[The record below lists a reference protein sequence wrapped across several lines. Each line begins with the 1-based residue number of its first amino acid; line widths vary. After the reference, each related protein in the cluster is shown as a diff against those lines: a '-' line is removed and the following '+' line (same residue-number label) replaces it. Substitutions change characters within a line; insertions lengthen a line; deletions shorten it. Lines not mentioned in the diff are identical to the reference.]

1 MGMVVGK
8 IRSNARKTIGI
19 LSRSV
24 FSLFVVAAALLL
36 SPLVASAQST
46 PPAADANC
54 TVVAFNRSAPL
65 QSDYSFTIFNIP
77 SATFLNGGGV
87 PAGASFTPPFRVR
100 ATCSDGTIGETDIAF
115 AEAGQDV
122 IYTGPIFWRPATP
135 VPLALGVSAA
145 ASKLSAGQTTQ
156 LTATGILES
165 AATVDL
171 STRIKGTLYTSSNPA
186 IASVGENGLVTVN
199 AQFATASSARVVL
212 VAQNEG
218 VAGSTVL
225 AIGPRG
231 RLTGRVTKADGI
243 TGAAGVSVT
252 VVRNQPLETVGTVT
266 TDGSGNYTIDDV
278 SAGAF
283 TVSAIDPTT
292 GDQARGAGV
301 LQTDGATQTIGLRLN
316 GQGSITV
323 NVVNASN
330 APVSNAEVTF
340 SSLSGFRDTRTL
352 WTNGTGQVV
361 FDRAMAGDFTVSTR
375 DLGSNLV
382 GASLGA
388 LAAGGTINLTLKLQ
402 PVGAIGGVVYDTAGT
417 TAQQGVQVRLI
428 SLTRGIVSQAVT
440 GSDGAFR
447 FDALPL
453 IDGPYTLDAILG
465 GRLRARVPGLALTS
479 SGQELT
485 QNVVFV
491 PVGTVSGLIT
501 RGNGGVADDA
511 TVTLQ
516 SLVGDRWSYSVK
528 TDAQGRYSIA
538 GVPVGAFSVTAVR
551 NGGETS
557 SAGGNVV
564 SDGQTVALNMQLAA
578 SGIVGTVF
586 DRDGVTPVP
595 AGITVTLKPG
605 TSTTQTNAQ
614 GQYSFTVTQ
623 PNTYVVEA
631 ADQQGNRGRTQI
643 SLLVINPTTPATVNV
658 AFLGRGTVQGTV
670 RDSTGAAQP
679 GLQIQLTSNSVFG
692 GQATMLSD
700 AQGHYRFDG
709 VFVGAFTLY
718 ARNEQTQL
726 AGYAQQVTR
735 DGEVVVSDIV
745 LAATG
750 SVSGRV
756 VRQDN
761 VTPLPGVALELY
773 VNNALVLRGVADALG
788 NYAFPAVPLGEIR
801 VVATDITG
809 DKGQRLTRLT
819 ALGDTRTANI
829 RMVGLGSVR
838 VRAVGSDSQAVPGA
852 LVQLSSLSQFGGLQ
866 SKLTDASGV
875 AQFDGV
881 FNGDYN
887 LSGSRTVNNVT
898 ITGTTTGTLAN
909 SVPADAQL
917 TLTQNLAGTGRIVG
931 VVTSGLN
938 ALPRAGVTVQML
950 SVGVT
955 TSMVT
960 GADGAFEFNNVT
972 VGASTQLTALV
983 DNKIRAREL
992 GLVVTTP
999 GSTLTRNLALIGVG
1013 TVRGLVINEQNQPV
1027 AGARVTL
1034 TNPDSIYGGTFTVTS
1049 LSDGTYSVADVAA
1062 GTFTVR
1068 ADSADYRLQGQESG
1082 QIRFDADVAT
1092 VNIAVVDSAVS
1103 MPRNLYDAN
1112 GNLYDLRG
1120 DGSIAQGT
1128 NSVFTGNGVDAR
1140 ATRLEVMVA
1149 GVPVPFTNGDGS
1161 VGRLTQSGQL
1171 IEVDELNAASGLN
1184 ITRRV
1189 YVPKTGYFARFVEVL
1204 ENRSASPI
1212 TATLRI
1218 TTNMAPGIVGARVVD
1233 SSDGDAVVNLSDPV
1247 GRDRWVVLDDDRDGD
1262 PFEVSGSPSVG
1273 VVFDGVG
1280 ATQQVAQ
1287 ASATAIGSTALKFQW
1302 QWATV
1307 TIEPGASVAYM
1318 HFASQQL
1325 GRIPAREAASRLVQ
1339 LPPEALEGLT
1349 AQERSIIRNFNVPA
1363 DGSGNVA
1370 PLPVMAAGTISG
1382 TVYAGDGRTPMASTV
1397 VALKSKHPLYQRIF
1411 RVTPSAN
1418 GQFSFDIN
1426 DFTANHTLRA
1436 IPIDRFGLI
1445 ASYATT
1451 GAVTDEAVTTFAD
1464 GQSSAQQDLVFNT
1477 TGTLRGTVRRHSG
1490 ALVTSGAV
1498 FLPYRMP
1505 DNRQVTLSASIQPDG
1520 NYQVTGLRPADYIA
1534 SARTS
1539 HPQGQPIL
1547 GSMLSTAAVPAGG
1560 VTVGDIVMEV
1570 TGEVRGVVLDATGQ
1584 PAVNATVKL
1593 DATDQY
1599 NYYRATTTD
1608 TGGVYRFT
1616 DVREGAH
1623 AVSVVGANGLSASGT
1638 VSVTGDTQAVLDLQV
1653 QGSGTITVQVNFQRG
1668 AGVPDAYVYSNVLG
1682 GRYTNAVGQA
1692 TFTAAV
1698 GAAHSFTA
1706 YHPDN
1711 NRLNT
1716 AGSAS
1721 LSSNGENLMLN
1732 LVLPA
1737 AGEITGT
1744 VMRQDGVTLAG
1755 NVLVTLRRQNTSETR
1770 QVYTNSSGVFRFVGM
1785 PIAAYYL
1792 SAEDRVNFKFAD
1804 ASPVLTTDGQSV
1816 EANLMLADNRIPL
1829 PATLYDANNFSFDVQ
1844 RNGSLNA
1851 GTFAFSSGAALLEV
1865 NGEAFT
1871 GDSSAFL
1878 EAGRRQFAI
1887 RQAQPIAGL
1896 NVTRKVFVPVGGY
1909 FARYLE
1915 ILENPG
1921 TSQVTVSVRLR
1932 NRYYRQIAAAAET
1945 SSGDTTLSAI
1955 GDSRDTWFTVDDNVN
1970 EDPFLSYASMPSL
1983 AHVLGQDT
1991 AASLPASLA
2000 LTSTVESEAVWSEIA
2015 VPAGGRVA
2023 LMHFDV
2029 QQINRDG
2036 ARAAAQRLQQLPPEA
2051 LQALSADEIA
2061 AIANFNVPANGIGT
2075 LETLPS
2081 LSGRLT
2087 ARLFEGD
2094 GRTPVVSAVMQVRS
2108 QHPLFNRTWT
2118 IPGYG
2123 CTEPYAGASWF
2134 TSATGDFAL
2143 NGAVRNTDSLPL
2155 PVGSPIEVSA
2165 ASVGCLP
2172 WYVKGHP
2179 TTRIGSRTAVAN
2191 FAAGQSLASVEVLF
2205 DSVMLNGT
2213 VSGPSDYGV
2222 GGGQVSLSGSGIS
2235 VTTSIANNGGFVVPG
2250 VPMGNFSLN
2259 ATIGHNQGTSLIG
2272 ARQVSVAA
2280 IGDNLVADLQLEP
2293 TGVVRGAVLTAAGTP
2308 AAGMGVS
2315 ISGYANNRNVTRSTT
2330 TDSLGQ
2336 YNLSAVP
2343 VGSYAMTAIDT
2354 RDKARVTMNLSVGDR
2369 QSVVQ
2374 NVVLP
2379 GTGVVSLTVNYAR
2392 NTPAANADVY
2402 LHSDAIGS
2410 GDVYVGRTDGL
2421 GRLTVLVPVGAY
2433 TIRARH
2439 PSLSNAWGT
2448 FTGTVLSDNQ
2458 AITAAIALPAVASV
2472 RVTVIDQDNANAAIS
2487 GASVYLNTAI
2497 QGLNYSGT
2505 TNALGELLIANVM
2518 EGSFMVRADT
2528 PQGRSVSS
2536 SGAVNSSQDGQ
2547 TLALTLNLSS
2557 RNDLLGT
2564 LSFGYE
2570 RRLYSVPANQ
2580 GDIVGL
2586 RVSGAE
2592 VGQVPAIYLVRAEV
2606 SDPKISLSA
2615 AGYGYGPGNNF
2626 VQYSYYNDLQNIPVP
2641 AAGNY
2646 TIALSPYYQGYLG
2659 GFRLQATVNGSP
2671 VDILPYQ
2678 DGGSVFGR
2686 LLRADQQT
2694 PVANAV
2700 LQLTGSGQPETR
2712 LRATTDAGGNYRF
2725 DGVPIGQFVVGV
2737 PLDDGFSPTTLGTGT
2752 IDAVG
2757 QVIPLDVSLLPVT
2770 QVNVQV
2776 RFVDG
2781 SPAPSG
2787 RVLFNNQ
2794 TVWANQAGLAS
2805 YTYVGRDPLV
2815 VTAYHPS
2822 YDFPSASETVAPADG
2837 QTVQLQ
2843 LTVATGSISG
2853 RVLRSTG
2860 EPMPWVSIR
2869 LQRASNGQ
2877 DIFYGNADEFGNYQF
2892 PVAPALLPILVT
2904 VNHPNTGVPS
2914 TRSVTLAVNQALT
2927 GFDLQLSGQAQISGR
2942 VLIGNGLPVPH
2953 AEVSAAWNV
2962 NPSNADDIRRT
2973 TNHTG
2978 SDGSY
2983 VLPDVP
2989 PGVPVQVVAAYN
3001 GMTRVVTPM
3010 QTVTLLD
3017 AEDRHVDFTF
3027 DDIPYARLK
3036 VAASD
3041 GQPVSDSCHF
3051 SVYFVGQEWGG
3062 EMGQPPASA
3071 EAACSGVAVF
3081 PGVPA
3086 GEFVA
3091 RVMGPSGWTKTSE
3104 FVFSGSA
3111 DSPFTLNV
3119 ETIRGR
3125 VNHADGAGVLTPG
3138 VSWTV
3143 QSSGDV
3149 WYQHASD
3156 ADGSFVLYAPNAGAG
3171 TLEGRD
3177 WESGLY
3183 GNRSA
3188 LLAAGV
3194 PLELDV
3200 TLPPSGTVTGVLRD
3214 RDGVGVPNAQ
3224 IYVRSAGL
3232 DLDRWMN
3239 TDETGAYLAT
3249 HVAAGDL
3256 IVMGRLPSGLVV
3268 SGTGV
3273 LASNGTTTVD
3283 LSETQLGVVS
3293 GRVTFVGS
3301 GLPFVGGTVLLRS
3314 TTTYG
3319 PLGQVEVQTQTDDQG
3334 NYRFDAAPV
3343 GEVVVSTIGGNV
3355 ISAPASTTVTAG
3367 VETTVN
3373 FTVEQGVSLP
3383 VVLSGTDTSRYDIN
3397 CTGSLD
3403 DGGFGGRNDAYDGAY
3418 TLRVNSSAF
3427 PCQYVAVLRSSGR
3440 EVAMSPQIMMDGLQ
3454 VARRIYVPPE
3464 GGYARYIELFTN
3476 LSTNEIVV
3484 PMSITSNL
3492 GSDGSTRII
3501 YSPASTGNR
3510 YAVTQDN
3517 GSDPALAHVLSG
3529 SNPPLAVSA
3538 TQFSANND
3546 NISYSWTLRVPA
3558 GGTASILHY
3567 AVQRASND
3575 GNGARTQAEAL
3586 STGTQPG
3593 MFTGL
3598 SSAEKA
3604 SVKNFVMPQ

>member
-1 MGMVVGK
+1 MVVGK
-8 IRSNARKTIGI
+8 IENNAKKTIGI

-24 FSLFVVAAALLL
+24 SSLFAVAVALLL

-54 TVVAFNRSAPL
+54 TVIAFNRSAPL

-100 ATCSDGTIGETDIAF
+100 ATCSDGTVGETDMAF

-156 LTATGILES
+156 LTATGILEN

-171 STRIKGTLYTSSNPA
+171 STRIKGTLYTSSNPE

-199 AQFATASSARVVL
+199 SRFSTASSARVVL

-243 TGAAGVSVT
+243 TAASGVNVT

-266 TDGSGNYTIDDV
+266 TDDSGNYTVDDV

-283 TVSAIDPTT
+283 TVSAIDSTT

-301 LQTDGATQTIGLRLN
+301 LQTDGESQTIGLRLN
-316 GQGSITV
+316 GQGSVTI

-330 APVSNAEVTF
+330 APVSNADVTF

-352 WTNGTGQVV
+352 RTTGTGQVV

-375 DLGSNLV
+375 DLSSNLV
-382 GASLGA
+382 AASLGA
-388 LAAGGTINLTLKLQ
+388 LAAGGTVNLTLKLQ
-402 PVGAIGGVVYDTAGT
+402 PVGAIDGVVYDAAGT
-417 TAQQGVQVRLI
+417 AAQSGVQVRLI
-428 SLTRGIVSQAVT
+428 SLTKGIVSQAVT

-447 FDALPL
+447 FDSLPL
-453 IDGPYTLDAILG
+453 IDGPYTIDALLG

-479 SGQELT
+479 AGQELA
-485 QNVVFV
+485 QKVVFV
-491 PVGTVSGLIT
+491 PVGTVSGVVT
-501 RGNGGVADDA
+501 RGNGNVADDA

-516 SLVGDRWSYSVK
+516 SLVGDRWSYTVK

-538 GVPVGAFSVTAVR
+538 GVPIGAFSVTATR
-551 NGGETS
+551 NGGEAS

-586 DRDGVTPVP
+586 ERDGVTPVS
-595 AGITVTLKPG
+595 AGITVALKPG

-631 ADQQGNRGRTQI
+631 ADQEGNRGRTQI
-643 SLLVINPTTPATVNV
+643 SLLVINPTSPATVNV

-670 RDSTGAAQP
+670 RDSTGMVQP

-726 AGYAQQVTR
+726 AGYSQQVTR

-788 NYAFPAVPLGEIR
+788 NYAFPAVPLGEVR
-801 VVATDITG
+801 VVATDTTG
-809 DKGQRLTRLT
+809 DKGQTLTRLT

-838 VRAVGSDSQAVPGA
+838 VRAVGPDSQAVPGA

-875 AQFDGV
+875 VQFDGV

-917 TLTQNLAGTGRIVG
+917 TLTQNLAGTGRIAG

-938 ALPRAGVTVQML
+938 ALPRAGVTVQMI

-972 VGASTQLTALV
+972 VAASTQLTALV

-992 GLVVTTP
+992 GLTVTTP

-1013 TVRGLVINEQNQPV
+1013 TVRGMVTNEQNQPV
-1027 AGARVTL
+1027 AGARITL
-1034 TNPDSIYGGTFTVTS
+1034 TNPDSIYGGTYTVTS

-1082 QIRFDADVAT
+1082 QIHFDADVAT
-1092 VNIAVVDSAVS
+1092 VNIALVDSAVS

-1140 ATRLEVMVA
+1140 ATRLEVLVA

-1212 TATLRI
+1212 TAALRI

-1233 SSDGDAVVNLSDPV
+1233 SSDGDAVVNVSDPV

-1262 PFEVSGSPSVG
+1262 PFEVNGSPSVA

-1280 ATQQVAQ
+1280 AAQQVAQ

-1370 PLPVMAAGTISG
+1370 PLPAMTAGTISG

-1397 VALKSKHPLYQRIF
+1397 VALKSKHPLYQRTF
-1411 RVTPSAN
+1411 RVSPPAS

-1426 DFTANHTLRA
+1426 NFTANHTLRA

-1445 ASYATT
+1445 ASYAAT

-1464 GQSSAQQDLVFNT
+1464 GQSSAEQDLVFNT

-1498 FLPYRMP
+1498 SLPYRMP
-1505 DNRQVTLSASIQPDG
+1505 DNREVTLSALIQPDG
-1520 NYQVTGLRPADYIA
+1520 NYQFPGLSPADYIA

-1570 TGEVRGVVLDATGQ
+1570 TGEARGVVLDATGQ

-1593 DATDQY
+1593 DADQY
-1599 NYYRATTTD
+1599 TYYRATTTD

-1653 QGSGTITVQVNFQRG
+1653 QGSGTITVQVNFERG
-1668 AGVPDAYVYSNVLG
+1668 VGVPNAYVYSNVLG

-1692 TFTAAV
+1692 TFTAVV
-1698 GAAHSFTA
+1698 GAGHYFTA

-1711 NRLNT
+1711 SRLST
-1716 AGSAS
+1716 AGSAT
-1721 LSSNGENLMLN
+1721 LSGNGENLTLN

-1816 EANLMLADNRIPL
+1816 EANLVLADNRIPL

-1851 GTFAFSSGAALLEV
+1851 GTFAFNSGAAVLEV

-1878 EAGRRQFAI
+1878 EAGRRQFAV

-1896 NVTRKVFVPVGGY
+1896 NVTRKIFVPVGGY

-1921 TSQVTVSVRLR
+1921 TSQITASVRLR
-1932 NRYYRQIAAAAET
+1932 NRYYRQIAATET
-1945 SSGDTTLSAI
+1945 SSGDTTLSAT
-1955 GDSRDTWFTVDDNVN
+1955 GDSRDTWFTVDDSVN
-1970 EDPFLSYASMPSL
+1970 DDPFLSYASMPSL
-1983 AHVLGQDT
+1983 AHVLGQDA

-2000 LTSTVESEAVWSEIA
+2000 LPSTSESEAVWPQIT

-2075 LETLPS
+2075 LEALPS

-2123 CTEPYAGASWF
+2123 CSEPNAGASWF

-2179 TTRIGSRTAVAN
+2179 TTRIGSRTAIAN
-2191 FAAGQSLASVEVLF
+2191 FAADQSLASVEVLF
-2205 DSVMLNGT
+2205 DSVILNGT
-2213 VSGPSDYGV
+2213 VSGPADYGV
-2222 GGGQVSLSGSGIS
+2222 GGGQVSLSGSGVFVS
-2235 VTTSIANNGGFVVPG
+2235 TSIANSGAFVIPG
-2250 VPMGNFSLN
+2250 VPMGNFSLS

-2272 ARQVSVAA
+2272 TRQVSVAA

-2308 AAGMGVS
+2308 AAGMSVS

-2343 VGSYAMTAIDT
+2343 VGSYTMTAIDS

-2402 LHSDAIGS
+2402 LHSDAIS
-2410 GDVYVGRTDGL
+2410 SSDVYVGRTDGL

-2448 FTGTVLSDNQ
+2448 FTGTVLLDNQ

-2472 RVTVIDQDNANAAIS
+2472 RVTVVDQDNANAAIS
-2487 GASVYLNTAI
+2487 GASVYLSTAS
-2497 QGLNYSGT
+2497 QGLTYIGT
-2505 TNALGELLIANVM
+2505 TNTSGELLIANVM
-2518 EGSFMVRADT
+2518 EGSFVVRADT

-2536 SGAVNSSQDGQ
+2536 SGAVSSSQDGQ
-2547 TLALTLNLSS
+2547 SLALTLSLSS
-2557 RNDLLGT
+2557 RHDLLGT

-2606 SDPKISLSA
+2606 SDPQLSLSA

-2626 VQYSYYNDLQNIPVP
+2626 VQYNYYNDLQNISVP
-2641 AAGNY
+2641 AAGHY

-2678 DGGSVFGR
+2678 DGGSVSGR

-2712 LRATTDAGGNYRF
+2712 LRATTDADGNYRF
-2725 DGVPIGQFVVGV
+2725 DGVPIGAFVVGV
-2737 PLDDGFSPTTLGTGT
+2737 PLDDGLSLTTLGTGT
-2752 IDAVG
+2752 VDAVG
-2757 QVIPLDVSLLPVT
+2757 QEIALDVSLLPVT

-2776 RFVDG
+2776 RFADG
-2781 SPAPSG
+2781 APAPWG

-2794 TVWANQAGLAS
+2794 TVWANAAGLAS
-2805 YTYVGRDPLV
+2805 YTYVGRDSLV

-2822 YDFPSASETVAPADG
+2822 YDFPSASETIAPADG

-2853 RVLRSTG
+2853 RVLSSTG

-2877 DIFYGNADEFGNYQF
+2877 DVFYANADEFGHYQF
-2892 PVAPALLPILVT
+2892 PAAPALLPISVT
-2904 VNHPNTGVPS
+2904 VNHPSTGVPS
-2914 TRSVTLAVNQALT
+2914 TRNVTLAADQALT

-2942 VLIGNGLPVPH
+2942 VLIGNGLPVSH

-2962 NPSNADDIRRT
+2962 NPLNADDIRRT
-2973 TNHTG
+2973 TNYTG

-2983 VLPDVP
+2983 VLRDVP
-2989 PGVPVQVVAAYN
+2989 PGVPVQVVAAFE

-3010 QTVTLLD
+3010 QTVTMLD

-3027 DDIPYARLK
+3027 DDIPYARLR

-3041 GQPVSDSCHF
+3041 GQPVSDTCHF

-3125 VNHADGAGVLTPG
+3125 VNYADGAGVLTPG

-3156 ADGSFVLYAPNAGAG
+3156 ADGNFVVYVPTPG
-3171 TLEGRD
+3171 TGILEGRD
-3177 WESGLY
+3177 WDSGLY
-3183 GNRSA
+3183 GDRSA

-3194 PLELDV
+3194 PLGLDV
-3200 TLPPSGTVTGVLRD
+3200 SLPPSGTVTGVLRD
-3214 RDGVGVPNAQ
+3214 RGGVGVPNAQ
-3224 IYVRSAGL
+3224 IYVRSSGL
-3232 DLDRWMN
+3232 DLDRGVY
-3239 TDETGAYLAT
+3239 TDENGAYVAPRM
-3249 HVAAGDL
+3249 AAGDL
-3256 IVMGRLPSGLVV
+3256 TVIGRLPSGLVV

-3273 LASNGTTTVD
+3273 LAANGTTNVD

-3301 GLPFVGGTVLLRS
+3301 GSPLVGGTVLLRS
-3314 TTTYG
+3314 TTAYG
-3319 PLGQVEVQTQTDDQG
+3319 PLGRVEVQTQTDDQG

-3355 ISAPASTTVTAG
+3355 ISTPAPATVTAG
-3367 VETTVN
+3367 VETTAN
-3373 FTVEQGVSLP
+3373 ITAEQGVSLP
-3383 VVLSGTDTSRYDIN
+3383 VVLSGTDTSRYDVN
-3397 CTGSLD
+3397 CMGSLD
-3403 DGGFGGRNDAYDGAY
+3403 DGGFGGRSDAYDGAY
-3418 TLRVNSSAF
+3418 YLRVNGSSF

-3484 PMSITSNL
+3484 PVTIASNL
-3492 GSDGSTRII
+3492 GSDGSTRVI

-3517 GSDPALAHVLSG
+3517 GSDPALAHVFSG

-3538 TQFSANND
+3538 TQFSGNND
-3546 NISYSWTLRVPA
+3546 NVSYSWSLRVPA

-3567 AVQRASND
+3567 AVQRAFDD

-3598 SSAEKA
+3598 SSAERA
-3604 SVKNFVMPQ
+3604 SVKNFVVPQ